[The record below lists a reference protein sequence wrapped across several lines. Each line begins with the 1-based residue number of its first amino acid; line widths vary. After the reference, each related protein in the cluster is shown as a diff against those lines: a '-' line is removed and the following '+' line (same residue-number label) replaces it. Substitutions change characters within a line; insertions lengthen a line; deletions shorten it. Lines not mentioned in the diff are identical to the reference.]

1 MTAIPNDSR
10 KLIDAEAPVDP
21 FALFARWYL
30 DAEESGL
37 IEPSA
42 MTLAT
47 ATADGAPDARMVLM
61 RGFDERGFV
70 FYTNYQSR
78 KAAEL
83 AENPRAALVMY
94 WGALQRQ
101 IRVEGAVELLS
112 AAESDAYFRKRPFGH
127 QLGAMVSPQSQVIPD
142 RQILEERLKELEL
155 QFAEGD
161 EVPRPEHW
169 GGYRVVA
176 HTIEF
181 WQGRPNRLHD
191 RLRYRRTGEGW
202 IIERLAP

>member
-1 MTAIPNDSR
+1 MSNDSR
-10 KLIDAEAPVDP
+10 TLIEADAPANP

-30 DAEESGL
+30 DAESADL
-37 IEPSA
+37 VEPSA

-83 AENPRAALVMY
+83 AANPRAALVLY
-94 WGALQRQ
+94 WGELKRQ
-101 IRVEGAVELLS
+101 VRIEGTVEKLS
-112 AAESDAYFRKRPFGH
+112 APESDAYFSKRPFGH
-127 QLGAMVSPQSQVIPD
+127 QLGALASPQSQVISD
-142 RQILEERLKELEL
+142 RQYLEERLQKLLE
-155 QFAEGD
+155 QFDPEKP
-161 EVPRPEHW
+161 VPRPAHW

-181 WQGRPNRLHD
+181 WQGRDNRLHD
-191 RLRYRRTGEGW
+191 RLRYRKTADGW
-202 IIERLAP
+202 TIERLAP